1 MIIKKEHINIVWFKR
16 DLRLYDNEALYN
28 ALQTNRR
35 TILLYVFEKQLI
47 DDVHYSERHW
57 NFIKASLQDM
67 NEELQTINTKV
78 LTINSDI
85 IAALNLIQSQYH
97 INTIYSHQETGLK
110 VTYERDKT
118 VTRYCRNNLVNWN
131 EAINNGVLRGLSNRE
146 DWIEKW
152 EDFMRQP
159 LLSFNPKP
167 EQLLSLPEIKNL
179 ETLFQVT
186 DLATIH
192 NPKMQQGGRSNAL
205 KYMESF
211 FGERY
216 FNYTLYISKPEASR
230 ISCSRLS
237 PYLAW
242 GNLSVREV
250 WQKAKEIRNRSTH
263 KRTIDAFTSR
273 LRWQA
278 HFIQKFEMEE
288 SMEFKSINKG
298 YQKLKKDISAK
309 FQLAWKTGQTG
320 IPMVD
325 ASMRC
330 LQTTGYLNFRM
341 RAMLVSFFTHILWQP
356 WKDASI
362 HLSQLFLDFE
372 PGIHFPQIQMQA
384 GETGV
389 NALRIYNPVKNG
401 LEHDPDAVFIKK
413 WVPELK
419 NLEIP
424 LAHEPYLMTPLE
436 QKMYGVTLDKDYP
449 KPIVDIRLNRRRA
462 SDKLWT
468 MKKDDMVQ
476 EENIRI
482 LKKHTTKDR
491 KVFD

>member
-1 MIIKKEHINIVWFKR
+1 MITKKEHINIVWLKR
-16 DLRLYDNEALYN
+16 DLRLYDNEAIYN

-57 NFIKASLQDM
+57 NFIKASLQDI
-67 NEELQTINTKV
+67 NEDLEQVNTKV
-78 LTINSDI
+78 LVVNSDI
-85 IAALNLIQSQYH
+85 IAALNLIQSKYH

-110 VTYERDKT
+110 ITYERDKI
-118 VTRYCRNNLVNWN
+118 VSRYCRNNLVTW
-131 EAINNGVLRGLSNRE
+131 EESVSNGVLRGLDDRE
-146 DWIEKW
+146 DWVEKW
-152 EDFMRQP
+152 EVFMKQP
-159 LLSFNPKP
+159 TLDFNPKT
-167 EQLLSLPEIKNL
+167 EQLLSLIEVSDL
-179 ETLFQVT
+179 ERLFQVT
-186 DLATIH
+186 DLTFQLD
-192 NPKMQQGGRSNAL
+192 PKMQQGGRKNAF
-205 KYMESF
+205 KYMNSF
-211 FGERY
+211 FEERY
-216 FNYTLYISKPEASR
+216 VNYALYISKPEASR
-230 ISCSRLS
+230 KSCSRLS

-250 WQKAKEIRNRSTH
+250 WQKAKEVRNDSTH
-263 KRTIDAFTSR
+263 KRVIDAFTSR

-278 HFIQKFEMEE
+278 HFIQKFEMED

-298 YQKLKKDISAK
+298 YQKLKKDISAQ
-309 FQLAWKTGQTG
+309 FQVAWKTGQTG

-330 LQTTGYLNFRM
+330 LQVTGYLNFRM

-419 NLEIP
+419 NLETR

-436 QKMYGVTLDKDYP
+436 QKMYGVTLGKDYP
-449 KPIVDIRLNRRRA
+449 KPIVDIKLNRKRA
-462 SDKLWT
+462 SDTLWNLRKET
-468 MKKDDMVQ
+468 IVK
-476 EENIRI
+476 EENKRI